1 MERSE
6 SPIDEVSTWLFTAY
20 TLDNSCNSKSDTLAC
35 LRAADATALQIM
47 NAGINVG
54 AFYGTFTFVPVVDG
68 EFIVE
73 RPTETMSKGKMNGVR
88 CICILLEHDSSL
100 SFRNV

>member
-1 MERSE
+1 MAD
-6 SPIDEVSTWLFTAY
+6 I
-20 TLDNSCNSKSDTLAC
+20 LDNSCNSAPDTLAC
-35 LRAADATALQIM
+35 LRAANAQAIQTM
-47 NAGINVG
+47 NVKINVG

-88 CICILLEHDSSL
+88 CTYIFLEQD
-100 SFRNV
+100 